1 MCVFFIYFAYHWMAR
16 DSYNLRLERKVS
28 ADPKTYSRAHCFFVG
43 FRLRKKKRQRRN
55 GNSHDDAMS
64 LDSQMPPPPHSLG
77 PNARD
82 VYPMTAMPP
91 PPPPAPPSARSYWL
105 TWWKPSSNNED
116 AFDARPAPP
125 PSYDAAMMHVTD
137 SRRAPNRGGD
147 FDYEFDGESAM
158 NDDDDSVSGNSQ
170 APPYSEIHHD
180 PIIPD
185 WVNPVTTATAQPV
198 SLPPQAADPSSLAA
212 STGLPE
218 TARDRRLVVHRAG
231 AALVLPVR
239 PPEFSV
245 LRGGQLRRP
254 RSQMESRQVD
264 NLGDGRSR
272 GHRQSSS
279 SSSSS
284 GRRPLHSTLPSGV
297 LMNLNA
303 RSREGIVV
311 PPSLPSQERDA
322 ALQRFSLQLQLNIS
336 DSSDSST
343 SAFEG
348 VADTA
353 TAQVEESP
361 ASSSISSS
369 ENQ

>member
-28 ADPKTYSRAHCFFVG
+28 ADPKTYSRAHFFFVG

-64 LDSQMPPPPHSLG
+64 LDSQMPPPPPHSF
-77 PNARD
+77 
-82 VYPMTAMPP
+82 PMTAMPP
-91 PPPPAPPSARSYWL
+91 PPHHANPPPPASGRSYWL

-125 PSYDAAMMHVTD
+125 PSYDAAMMHAVTD
-137 SRRAPNRGGD
+137 SRRAPNRGGE
-147 FDYEFDGESAM
+147 FDYDYEAEGDVDDD
-158 NDDDDSVSGNSQ
+158 DDDDSVSGTSQ

-198 SLPPQAADPSSLAA
+198 SLPPQAADPSS
-212 STGLPE
+212 GLPE

-272 GHRQSSS
+272 GHRQ

>member
-1 MCVFFIYFAYHWMAR
+1 MQCSREINASRSKH
-16 DSYNLRLERKVS
+16 E
-28 ADPKTYSRAHCFFVG
+28 RAHFFFVG

-147 FDYEFDGESAM
+147 FDYDYEAEGMGARYPATADD
-158 NDDDDSVSGNSQ
+158 DDDDSVSGISQ
-170 APPYSEIHHD
+170 APPYNQIHHD

-185 WVNPVTTATAQPV
+185 WVNPVTAATSMPLGATQPI
-198 SLPPQAADPSSLAA
+198 SLPPQGTGASFAA
-212 STGLPE
+212 SGLPE
-218 TARDRRLVVHRAG
+218 TSRDRRQHVTPRAG

-239 PPEFSV
+239 PPVFGALS
-245 LRGGQLRRP
+245 GAGTAAFRRP
-254 RSQMESRQVD
+254 RSQIESRQAEVRG
-264 NLGDGRSR
+264 GDGGR
-272 GHRQSSS
+272 GHRQ

-311 PPSLPSQERDA
+311 PPSLPPRERDA

-336 DSSDSST
+336 DSSDSSN
-343 SAFEG
+343 SAFA

-353 TAQVEESP
+353 RDEDSP
-361 ASSSISSS
+361 ASSSSISSS
-369 ENQ
+369 EHQ

>member
-1 MCVFFIYFAYHWMAR
+1 MPAHLHICEPSFSFAA
-16 DSYNLRLERKVS
+16 
-28 ADPKTYSRAHCFFVG
+28 

-64 LDSQMPPPPHSLG
+64 LDSQMPPPHSMG

-91 PPPPAPPSARSYWL
+91 PPHHTNPPPPPPSARSYWL

-125 PSYDAAMMHVTD
+125 PSYDAAMMHATD

-185 WVNPVTTATAQPV
+185 WVNPVTTTQPV
-198 SLPPQAADPSSLAA
+198 SLPPQATDASFAA
-212 STGLPE
+212 SGLPE
-218 TARDRRLVVHRAG
+218 TARDRRQHIPRAG
-231 AALVLPVR
+231 ATLVLPVR
-239 PPEFSV
+239 PPEFSALSGHGRV
-245 LRGGQLRRP
+245 GRP
-254 RSQMESRQVD
+254 SSQMESRRVEV
-264 NLGDGRSR
+264 LGDGGTGR
-272 GHRQSSS
+272 GHRHSSS
-279 SSSSS
+279 SGAT

-311 PPSLPSQERDA
+311 PPSLPPQERDA

-336 DSSDSST
+336 DSSDSSN
-343 SAFEG
+343 SAFE
-348 VADTA
+348 VAQD
-353 TAQVEESP
+353 VDSP

-369 ENQ
+369 ERL

>member
-1 MCVFFIYFAYHWMAR
+1 MQPLDKCWPQPI
-16 DSYNLRLERKVS
+16 
-28 ADPKTYSRAHCFFVG
+28 PKHIHAPTIVCLFPD
-43 FRLRKKKRQRRN
+43 RLRKKKRQRRN

-64 LDSQMPPPPHSLG
+64 LDSQMPPAPPPHSF
-77 PNARD
+77 
-82 VYPMTAMPP
+82 PMTAIPP
-91 PPPPAPPSARSYWL
+91 PPHHANPPPPAPPSGRSYWL
-105 TWWKPSSNNED
+105 AWWKPSSNNNAD

-125 PSYDAAMMHVTD
+125 PSYDAAMMHSVTD
-137 SRRAPNRGGD
+137 SRRAPNRGGE
-147 FDYEFDGESAM
+147 FDYDYEAAEGDGDE
-158 NDDDDSVSGNSQ
+158 DDDDSVSGTSQ

-198 SLPPQAADPSSLAA
+198 SLPPQAADPSSFAA

-272 GHRQSSS
+272 GHRQSSSS